1 MNLSEGA
8 SHSQNPRRLAREHS
22 DFRSD
27 SSPSC
32 EFRPPFNLSEFS
44 LPPPSA
50 IDEAVVNY
58 IAQPVGPDRLLK
70 QPLGESVMAAE
81 AGLHIG
87 SLFVGAL
94 LAGEW
99 ILKKI
104 TSRIQEIW
112 NGNNTCL
119 DFDENIERMIDS
131 RKDSLEYPP
140 YIVSVAGERI
150 VGYLS
155 YKFRKGVCEVREIS
169 AKNKSEQIMSDL
181 ISELQN
187 QMEAAR
193 CEEVISIV
201 ISEREI
207 EYGEV
212 LTSLGFDIAFCS
224 KGRSVDGIWQ
234 GSKYWFEFQF
244 PDRLKK
250 LRDVLSTA
258 DIYQF
263 IPVVHM
269 RDVLGL
275 ENEVSTLPW
284 SEAELLEWRRTP
296 NCYGMVVTLDV
307 TPVAFCI
314 YQIEKGFPRIVKLA
328 VDPCLASQ
336 HVIQDRILN
345 FVSRDSASGNVRQVG
360 VHLSDDIQLCVDD
373 KLTWFRQYAIRQG
386 LSIEVRRT
394 GGPKSPQ
401 IVILGPKSDGT
412 QAQKA

>member
-1 MNLSEGA
+1 LSEGA
-8 SHSQNPRRLAREHS
+8 SHSQNSSRLAREHS

-32 EFRPPFNLSEFS
+32 EFRPPLNLSEFS

-50 IDEAVVNY
+50 TAETIVNY

-70 QPLGESVMAAE
+70 ASLSESVTAAE
-81 AGLHIG
+81 AGLHFG
-87 SLFVGAL
+87 SLFVGVL
-94 LAGEW
+94 LVGEW
-99 ILKKI
+99 ILKNI
-104 TSRIQEIW
+104 NSRVQAIC
-112 NGNNTCL
+112 NGNNTRL
-119 DFDENIERMIDS
+119 DLDENIERMIDC

-140 YIVSVAGERI
+140 YIVSVSGERI

-155 YKFRKGVCEVREIS
+155 YEFRKGVCEVREIA
-169 AKNKSEQIMSDL
+169 AKNRSEQIMSDL

-244 PDRLKK
+244 SDRLKK
-250 LRDVLSTA
+250 LHDVLSTA
-258 DIYQF
+258 DIYKF
-263 IPVVHM
+263 IPVAHI
-269 RDVLGL
+269 RDVLRL

-296 NCYGMVVTLDV
+296 NCYGMVVTLDG

-314 YQIEKGFPRIVKLA
+314 YQIEKGFLRIVKLT

-336 HVIQDRILN
+336 HVIQDRILS
-345 FVSRDSASGNVRQVG
+345 FVSRDSSSGNVRQVG

-373 KLTWFRQYAIRQG
+373 KLTWFQQYAIRQG
-386 LSIEVRRT
+386 LSIQVRRE

-401 IVILGPKSDGT
+401 IVILRPRPCVD
-412 QAQKA
+412 